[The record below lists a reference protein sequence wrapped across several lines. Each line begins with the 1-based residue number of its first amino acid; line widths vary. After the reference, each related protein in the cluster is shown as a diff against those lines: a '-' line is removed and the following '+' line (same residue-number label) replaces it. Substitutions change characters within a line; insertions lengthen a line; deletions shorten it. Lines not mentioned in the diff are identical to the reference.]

1 MSENNEWKA
10 EDNPGGES
18 RKNDENGDKHRA
30 KRPVYSTRE
39 DSEKRHRRPRKIVD
53 PSPAKETPRE
63 YKPQRED
70 RPDRDYRPYSSDRP
84 DTYNPYPPREPR
96 YQPGENRDQGGGNR
110 YQPRDNRGP
119 VRDNR
124 NSDQQNRYPSR
135 DNRSTDSGNR
145 YAPRTDR
152 NDRGNRNDNT
162 SDRYNRTDSGR
173 PQGERPSYQRND
185 RSYGGGR
192 PDQRDGRRPYD
203 GQNRRSNDSRSGSG
217 KPFQKNYRVQT
228 TEEAPVLPTTYD
240 GPVRLNKYIANAG
253 ICSRREA
260 DKLIIAGAVS
270 VNGVIVIT
278 LGARVNPGDKVQYGE
293 QTLTGERKLYVL
305 LNKPKNYITTM
316 DDPQDRKTV
325 MALVRNACRERIFP
339 VGRLD
344 RSTTGLLLLTN
355 DGDMAKKLTHPSSRI
370 RKVYHVTL
378 DKALSRTDM
387 QQIAEGIELE
397 DGLIQV
403 DAVAYVGNGDD
414 KKQIGLEIHSGKNRI
429 VRRIFES
436 LQYQVVKLDRVV
448 FAGLTKKDVP
458 RGQWRFLNIKEINYM
473 KML

>member
-1 MSENNEWKA
+1 
-10 EDNPGGES
+10 
-18 RKNDENGDKHRA
+18 
-30 KRPVYSTRE
+30 
-39 DSEKRHRRPRKIVD
+39 
-53 PSPAKETPRE
+53 
-63 YKPQRED
+63 
-70 RPDRDYRPYSSDRP
+70 
-84 DTYNPYPPREPR
+84 
-96 YQPGENRDQGGGNR
+96 
-110 YQPRDNRGP
+110 
-119 VRDNR
+119 
-124 NSDQQNRYPSR
+124 
-135 DNRSTDSGNR
+135 
-145 YAPRTDR
+145 
-152 NDRGNRNDNT
+152 
-162 SDRYNRTDSGR
+162 
-173 PQGERPSYQRND
+173 
-185 RSYGGGR
+185 
-192 PDQRDGRRPYD
+192 
-203 GQNRRSNDSRSGSG
+203 
-217 KPFQKNYRVQT
+217 
-228 TEEAPVLPTTYD
+228 
-240 GPVRLNKYIANAG
+240 LNKYIANAG